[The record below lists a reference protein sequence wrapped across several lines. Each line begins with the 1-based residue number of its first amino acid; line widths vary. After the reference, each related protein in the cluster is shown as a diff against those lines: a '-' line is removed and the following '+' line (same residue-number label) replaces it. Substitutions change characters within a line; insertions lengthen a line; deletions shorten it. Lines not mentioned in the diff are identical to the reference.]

1 MSTIISG
8 LSTIPLATSFRNG
21 IEQQSRGRLENVFGP
36 HVDRLLS
43 GAEKVAG
50 FHERSFV
57 HLLSSFNLT
66 TVPEAYAHE
75 FYKSARQ
82 LAYFGLYTNCLLCDY
97 PKRLNFSALDPERF
111 FIDWLPKTLNLGEGG
126 TARTL
131 PFWEKEHER
140 MFTPFQQ
147 MLGP

>member
-75 FYKSARQ
+75 FYKSAACVFRPIYE
-82 LAYFGLYTNCLLCDY
+82 L
-97 PKRLNFSALDPERF
+97 PPVR
-111 FIDWLPKTLNLGEGG
+111 LPKKIELL
-126 TARTL
+126 RS
-131 PFWEKEHER
+131 
-140 MFTPFQQ
+140 
-147 MLGP
+147 